1 MTKTLLP
8 GLLIAASVFSA
19 LSCEWSGQGGRE
31 VRWENRN
38 SAMCR
43 REP

>member
-8 GLLIAASVFSA
+8 GLLIAASVDLA
-19 LSCEWSGQGGRE
+19 LRVVWAGSRE